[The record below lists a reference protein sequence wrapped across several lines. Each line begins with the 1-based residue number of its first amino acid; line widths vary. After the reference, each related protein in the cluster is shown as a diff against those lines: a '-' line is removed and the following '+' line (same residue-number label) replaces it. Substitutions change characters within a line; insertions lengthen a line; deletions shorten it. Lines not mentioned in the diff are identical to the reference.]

1 MMYIGLN
8 SLNLTTTHN
17 LNASVTIFYALY
29 SKAFIGL
36 VLATFGASIYALIQ
50 VMMEIYYF

>member
-1 MMYIGLN
+1 MYIGLN

-50 VMMEIYYF
+50 LMMEIYYF

>member
-8 SLNLTTTHN
+8 SLILTTTHKI
-17 LNASVTIFYALY
+17 NASVSILYALY